1 MDETP
6 LIRRNRGRGGSQDAG
21 SPAPSARPQAGPAP
35 ADREPGPRSGSRP
48 ANPATSPAQ
57 GRGGA
62 RRLSAARR
70 DAAPFHAGDVDP
82 ALTTPGPGRERLQR
96 VLADA
101 GVASR
106 RACEQLILTGKVEI
120 NGRVVS
126 SLPIFVVPGQDRI
139 AVNGRTLSLARA
151 RRGKSARDSGP
162 VLAGP
167 ARLMYI
173 LVNKPERVMTAIR
186 DYDALAADA
195 PERTTVMDLVR
206 HPAIT
211 AEGEGPSVR
220 VFPVGRL
227 DFHATGLVLLTND
240 GDLAHRLTHP
250 SFGTLRTYRLWV
262 RGQIDAKV
270 VEDLRVMLDRAQR
283 RAAQRKRVNA
293 SEVPPVEVELIE
305 QQRGGIIAQGSDA
318 FDADDR
324 AQQDQSSAASTPRP
338 GSRRVD
344 PRRLVGATN
353 RAMPGRVGGAKSV
366 LDVTLVDPKLAE
378 LELMLQRCGC
388 RVVKM
393 SQVAL
398 GPLKLSEVALGDWRE
413 LRPGEIGALRR
424 SVGLDGRPPARRR
437 ADERERLRAQSSAGA
452 PAGEATD
459 DSAAEQTPRA
469 RAPRDDDFGDEAL
482 DDD

>member
-1 MDETP
+1 
-6 LIRRNRGRGGSQDAG
+6 
-21 SPAPSARPQAGPAP
+21 
-35 ADREPGPRSGSRP
+35 
-48 ANPATSPAQ
+48 
-57 GRGGA
+57 
-62 RRLSAARR
+62 
-70 DAAPFHAGDVDP
+70 
-82 ALTTPGPGRERLQR
+82 
-96 VLADA
+96 
-101 GVASR
+101 
-106 RACEQLILTGKVEI
+106 LILTGKVEI
-120 NGRVVS
+120 NGKVVS
-126 SLPIFVVPGQDRI
+126 SLPIFVIPGEDRI
-139 AVNGRTLSLARA
+139 VVNGRSLSLARPRQGKNV
-151 RRGKSARDSGP
+151 RRDGP

-186 DYDALAADA
+186 DYDAIAADA
-195 PERTTVMDLVR
+195 PERSTVMDLVR

-211 AEGEGPSVR
+211 AESEGPALR

-262 RGQIDAKV
+262 RGQIDAKI
-270 VEDLRVMLDRAQR
+270 VEELRVTLDRAQR

-293 SEVPPVEVELIE
+293 SDVPAVEVELIE

-324 AQQDQSSAASTPRP
+324 AQQAEAPSRAAGSRGSDQGRSGP
-338 GSRRVD
+338 RRVD

-353 RAMPGRVGGAKSV
+353 RATPGRVGGAKSV

-437 ADERERLRAQSSAGA
+437 AEERERL
-452 PAGEATD
+452 T
-459 DSAAEQTPRA
+459 AERRA
-469 RAPRDDDFGDEAL
+469 RLADQTGTDGDGPGKTPTETDPDTDTDADNTAPVNFAGDDDFGDEAL